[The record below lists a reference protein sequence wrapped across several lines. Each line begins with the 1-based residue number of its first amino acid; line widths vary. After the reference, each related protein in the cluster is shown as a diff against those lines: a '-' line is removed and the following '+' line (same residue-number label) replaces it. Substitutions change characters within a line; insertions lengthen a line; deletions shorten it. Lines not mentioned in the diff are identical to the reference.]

1 MIKTFKSQK
10 PYYDNSKWSQDGPIP
25 GLDCLPRSLQ
35 IQEVT
40 NLDIN
45 FGMMI
50 INKKL
55 RSGYTKD
62 KAYWGWSV
70 PFGWHVWNEND
81 DTIFDLEDALTI
93 GGYNFNDVEKVR
105 LITPPKFRNPVEFER
120 WLSKT
125 CRSLTLKSNVDV
137 VYIENVAI
145 DRDGSLMTWDDIN
158 DLIDEVDQEYNI
170 TGQTTNHVRTE
181 IYNITSEWFV

>member
-10 PYYDNSKWSQDGPIP
+10 PYYNNSQWSHVIDY
-25 GLDCLPRSLQ
+25 GLDCLPRSVQ

-45 FGMMI
+45 FGMVL
-50 INKKL
+50 INNKL
-55 RSGYTKD
+55 RFEKTD
-62 KAYWGWSV
+62 DRTYWGWCV
-70 PFGWHVWNEND
+70 PFAWHVWNEND
-81 DTIFDLEDALTI
+81 DTIFDLEQAFDT
-93 GGYNFNDVEKVR
+93 GGYNLNDVQTVK
-105 LITPPKFRNPVEFER
+105 LITPPKFKNSIEFER

-137 VYIENVAI
+137 VYIENVAV
-145 DRDGSLMTWDDIN
+145 DRGGRLMTWDHIN
-158 DLIDEVDQEYNI
+158 EMIEETDQEFNL
-170 TGQTTNHVRTE
+170 TGNTTNQVTSE